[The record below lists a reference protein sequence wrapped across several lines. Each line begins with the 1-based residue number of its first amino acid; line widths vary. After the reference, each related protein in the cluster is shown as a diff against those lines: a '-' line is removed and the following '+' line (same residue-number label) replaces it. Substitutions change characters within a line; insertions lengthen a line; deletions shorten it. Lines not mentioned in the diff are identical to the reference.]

1 LDEIVLIL
9 FTFLYFFQRI
19 TNFERCSLR
28 VIDFWR
34 CLIDEDWSSIAVN
47 TLVYSHPQFMEAYG
61 NDNISATIL
70 SEWLPTKE
78 EAYAAIKLKI
88 ERISEQE

>member
-1 LDEIVLIL
+1 
-9 FTFLYFFQRI
+9 
-19 TNFERCSLR
+19 
-28 VIDFWR
+28 
-34 CLIDEDWSSIAVN
+34 
-47 TLVYSHPQFMEAYG
+47 MEAYG